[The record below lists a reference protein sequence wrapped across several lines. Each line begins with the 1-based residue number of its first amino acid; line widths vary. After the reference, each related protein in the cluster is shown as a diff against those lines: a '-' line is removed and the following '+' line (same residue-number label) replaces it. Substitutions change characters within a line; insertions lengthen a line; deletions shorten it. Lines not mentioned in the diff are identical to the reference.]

1 MFLILDI
8 RITGLKIIVYEGDK
22 FKELLNY
29 IKMENRIIKMK
40 NNKRLEISYQLFN
53 YLELM
58 VDIGECIK
66 HI

>member
-22 FKELLNY
+22 FKELLNH

-40 NNKRLEISYQLFN
+40 INKRLEISYQLFN

-66 HI
+66 DI